1 MSVIKINNLTK
12 SYGKNRGVNKI
23 NLEVNEG
30 EIFGFIGPNGAGK
43 STTIKVLL
51 NLIYPTSGFASILG
65 MDVTKES
72 SKVKEYI
79 GYVPSEVNF
88 YDEVKVKDII
98 KYAASFY
105 SKISNDD
112 VQKICDELELDM
124 EKKMGQLSLGNKKK
138 VAIAQALIGKPKVL
152 ILDEPAN
159 GLDPLMQKKLFEI
172 LVREKKRGCSIFL
185 SSHNL
190 VEVESYCDRAA
201 IIKEGQIV
209 KVVDIN
215 KLENNR
221 GVKVTLEGEHIDT
234 INLKNITSTKRD
246 KDKISFV
253 FKGDINE
260 LILFLSKIKVRNLL
274 IEEMSLEDDFLSYYQ
289 DERIE
294 EDEYI

>member
-1 MSVIKINNLTK
+1 MSVIKINNVTK

-72 SKVKEYI
+72 SKIKEYI

-88 YDEVKVKDII
+88 YGEVKVKDII

-112 VQKICDELELDM
+112 IQKICDELELDM

-172 LVREKKRGCSIFL
+172 LIREKKRGCSIFL

-190 VEVESYCDRAA
+190 VEVESYCDRVA

-209 KVVDIN
+209 KVVDIK
-215 KLENNR
+215 KLENSR
-221 GVKVTLEGEHIDT
+221 DVKVTLEGEDIDN
-234 INLKNITSTKRD
+234 INLKNITLTRKD
-246 KDKISFV
+246 KNKISFV

-260 LILFLSKIKVRNLL
+260 LVNTLGKTKLKSLL

>member
-72 SKVKEYI
+72 SKIKEYI

-105 SKISNDD
+105 PKSSNDH

-190 VEVESYCDRAA
+190 VEVESYCDRVA

-209 KVVDIN
+209 KVVDIK

-221 GVKVTLEGEHIDT
+221 GVKVTLEGEDIDT

>member
-23 NLEVNEG
+23 NIEVNEG

-72 SKVKEYI
+72 SKIKEYI

-88 YDEVKVKDII
+88 YGEVKVKDII

-112 VQKICDELELDM
+112 VEKICNELELDM

-190 VEVESYCDRAA
+190 VEIESYCDRVA

-209 KVVDIN
+209 KVVDIK

-234 INLKNITSTKRD
+234 INLKNSTLTKRD

-260 LILFLSKIKVRNLL
+260 LVNTLGKTKLKSLL